1 MSAYC
6 RFELLLP
13 LQFNDGTAVPPALL
27 AGTILEIER
36 HFGAASWESQVIE
49 GIWHQGGIEFRDQLN
64 RIFVDTRDTPESR
77 RFFTE
82 LKQRL
87 KSRFQQ
93 LDIWLTV
100 HPVEVL

>member
-13 LQFNDGTAVPPALL
+13 LQFNDGTAVPKALI
-27 AGTILEIER
+27 AGVVTEIER
-36 HFGAASWESQVIE
+36 RFGAASWESQIIE
-49 GIWHQGGIEFRDQLN
+49 GTWHQGGVEFRDQLN
-64 RIFVDTRDTPESR
+64 RIFVDAQDSPEHR
-77 RFFTE
+77 RFFID

-87 KSRFQQ
+87 RSRFQQ

-100 HPVEVL
+100 HPVELL

>member
-13 LQFNDGTAVPPALL
+13 LRLNDGTAVPKSLL
-27 AGTILEIER
+27 AGTVAEIER
-36 HFGAASWESQVIE
+36 HFGAASWESQAIE
-49 GIWHQGGIEFRDQLN
+49 GFWYQGDIKFRDELN
-64 RIFVDTRDTPESR
+64 RIFVDVRDTPENR
-77 RFFTE
+77 RFFTD

-87 KSRFQQ
+87 KARFQQ

-100 HPVEVL
+100 HPLEVL

>member
-1 MSAYC
+1 MTAYC

-13 LQFNDGTAVPPALL
+13 LRFNDGTAVPQALL
-27 AGTILEIER
+27 AGTVTEIER

-49 GIWHQGGIEFRDQLN
+49 GLWHQGGIGFHDQLN
-64 RIFVDTRDTPESR
+64 RIFVDAKDTPENR
-77 RFFTE
+77 RFFAD

-87 KSRFQQ
+87 KTRFQQ

-100 HPVEVL
+100 HPIEVL

>member
-1 MSAYC
+1 L
-6 RFELLLP
+6 R
-13 LQFNDGTAVPPALL
+13 FNDGTAVPPALL
-27 AGTILEIER
+27 AGTVVEIER

-64 RIFVDTRDTPESR
+64 RVFVDARDTPENR
-77 RFFTE
+77 RFFTD

-87 KSRFQQ
+87 KTRFQQ